1 MHKHRPAAMTR
12 EAVAMN
18 LDKVDILRALGNPFF
33 KDQLPLSGHDAG
45 QMRGD
50 GLWRHLACRCAMGVQ
65 QQLRR
70 R

>member
-1 MHKHRPAAMTR
+1 
-12 EAVAMN
+12 MN